1 MTTPIVQLSS
11 ERRAK
16 RVESARRAKRARG
29 ERVESARRARGERA
43 ESARRARG
51 EHAESAQRAM
61 SARRAETR
69 GERRR
74 AEFGC
79 EVLQQ
84 QQLQRVKAP
93 IRGEDRGGLVTRDN
107 QTEHLPLAGDIAGA
121 PSALYQGSC

>member
-16 RVESARRAKRARG
+16 RVESARRAK
-29 ERVESARRARGERA
+29 
-43 ESARRARG
+43 RARG

-107 QTEHLPLAGDIAGA
+107 QTERPLARDYAA
-121 PSALYQGSC
+121 PVRPDMW